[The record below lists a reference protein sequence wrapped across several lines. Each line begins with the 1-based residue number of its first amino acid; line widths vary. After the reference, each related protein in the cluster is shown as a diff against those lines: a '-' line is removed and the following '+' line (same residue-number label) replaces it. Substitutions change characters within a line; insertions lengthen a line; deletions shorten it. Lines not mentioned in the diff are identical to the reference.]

1 MNILFLVEC
10 VENETAQNLVNE
22 FKNVEHHVDIIP
34 YFTNNED
41 QCSIKNIKGMNILVF
56 DDQDYIPQNYDAALL
71 WCWGTASLGR
81 KYLRVF
87 EDQGVY
93 VLNSTYDTEIT
104 DSKIQFANTLKKAD
118 APTPKTLCFHSN
130 TSIDDLS
137 HIEKQL
143 GKPPYVFKPDYG
155 TQGFEVHFAFS
166 GRDIQLFAE
175 NLRSNHPDNH
185 GFIVQEFIGDPNK
198 VISHYRVLVIGE
210 NVLPGLIKI
219 TAPKKMNVSNI
230 AAGAYAELE
239 PIHSELK
246 KVALQA
252 ARASKLN
259 VAGIDI
265 MVKPGGRKEDI
276 VILEVNDGPGTKTF
290 DRKGINASKAIVD
303 FFIDSL
309 EPQKTVEKN
318 QRIVTLT

>member
-1 MNILFLVEC
+1 MNILFLVESL
-10 VENETAQNLVNE
+10 ENETAQNLVSE

-34 YFTNNED
+34 YFSHNEN
-41 QCSIKNIKGMNILVF
+41 QCSIKNIRGMDILVF
-56 DDQDYIPQNYDAALL
+56 DDQVYIPQNYDAALL

-81 KYLRVF
+81 KYLRIF
-87 EDQGVY
+87 EDQGVH

-104 DSKIQFANTLKKAD
+104 DSKIQFANVLKNAD
-118 APTPKTLCFHSN
+118 APTPKTLCFPSN
-130 TSIDDLS
+130 TCIDDLS

-166 GRDIQLFAE
+166 EQDIQLFAE
-175 NLRSNHPDNH
+175 NLRSKHPKNH
-185 GFIVQEFIGDPNK
+185 GFIVQEFIGNPNE

-219 TAPKKMNVSNI
+219 TAQNKMNVSNI
-230 AAGAYAELE
+230 AAGAHAELE
-239 PIHSELK
+239 PIHNELK
-246 KVALQA
+246 KVALHA
-252 ARASKLN
+252 ASASKLN
-259 VAGIDI
+259 VAGVDI
-265 MVKPGGRKEDI
+265 MVKPGGKKEDI

-290 DRKGINASKAIVD
+290 DRKGINASKTIID

-309 EPQKTVEKN
+309 ESQKPVEKT
-318 QRIVTLT
+318 QRVVTLT